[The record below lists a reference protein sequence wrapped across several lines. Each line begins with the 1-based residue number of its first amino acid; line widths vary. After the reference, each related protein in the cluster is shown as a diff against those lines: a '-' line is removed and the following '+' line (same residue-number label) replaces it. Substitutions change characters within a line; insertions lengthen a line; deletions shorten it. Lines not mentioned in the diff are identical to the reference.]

1 MPKGRV
7 TVREEFCKSCGLCVA
22 ACPMKVLRISERL
35 NSKGHRPVEQFK
47 EGCTGCALCARS
59 CPDVVLSVYR
69 VD

>member
-22 ACPMKVLRISERL
+22 ACPAKVLRISGHI
-35 NSKGHRPVEQFK
+35 NPKGHRPVEQFK
-47 EGCTGCALCARS
+47 DGCIGCALCARV

-69 VD
+69 DD